1 MTIEYI
7 LEVGN
12 NTQMDKDVSS
22 EKDLNIKMENMSI
35 KVSSMKVKRMA
46 LESLNFIILIWRQQS
61 TSDNLFKVTGMARE
75 NSLIKMELFMMDN
88 GR

>member
-46 LESLNFIILIWRQQS
+46 LESLNFIILI
-61 TSDNLFKVTGMARE
+61 
-75 NSLIKMELFMMDN
+75 
-88 GR
+88 